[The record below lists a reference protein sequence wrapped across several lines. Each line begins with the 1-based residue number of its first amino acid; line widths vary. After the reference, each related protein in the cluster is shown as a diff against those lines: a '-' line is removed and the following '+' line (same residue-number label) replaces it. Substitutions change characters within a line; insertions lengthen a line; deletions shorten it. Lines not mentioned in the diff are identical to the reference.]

1 VIPVGA
7 IVWALAG
14 ARGGKKPGQG
24 MAALRLVALVV
35 VTPICSALLAK
46 GNAAGLVIAALAAPF
61 VFPRLTLKL
70 LVVPLGRP
78 RFAYHFARFCLPYT
92 YAAEPRGAP
101 AFFAA
106 LAAVRAPVIETRDL
120 DWLDARLELETKM
133 RASSVAAAGLLAAA
147 RGKPGT
153 ARRLF
158 ESIDGISWR
167 VVPRGVRRVARTWLV
182 ADAARR
188 GDWSRVARL
197 GRGSYFRWP
206 HAVASMARRLTRDP
220 RAPSSAFLWMVWAF
234 APRRLAT
241 RALLRRALDTPR
253 LALPVPDAGEPRAES
268 APEEAL
274 SLALTAHAAALARPT
289 TPALLRASR
298 AWESAAA
305 AGSTTALLS
314 RRVLSAGASLSA
326 DTVMARVLATAREDL
341 SAHAAHL
348 APRQGEGSLVAAIG
362 AEARRRDLEELELA
376 VSLLAER
383 AKGAGSLHVL
393 NEWME
398 WARLKSLCERI
409 QPGGDAEAQR
419 TVFAILH
426 PALVNY
432 GAWLFN
438 RRSEKLLANTIFRWL
453 LVQAKGVGDA
463 ETLALLKRNVKVG
476 HGA

>member
-1 VIPVGA
+1 MIPAGA
-7 IVWALAG
+7 IVWALTA
-14 ARGGKKPGQG
+14 ARGRARPGQG
-24 MAALRLVALVV
+24 MAALRLLLLIV
-35 VTPICSALLAK
+35 VTPISSALLAE
-46 GNAAGLVIAALAAPF
+46 GNAAGLVIAALAGPF
-61 VFPRLTLKL
+61 VFPRLTLKVV
-70 LVVPLGRP
+70 VVPLGRP
-78 RFAYHFARFCLPYT
+78 RFAYHFARFFLPYT
-92 YAAEPRGAP
+92 YADEPRGAP

-106 LAAVRAPVIETRDL
+106 LAAVRAPVVATRDL
-120 DWLDARLELETKM
+120 DWLDARLELEKKM

-147 RGKPGT
+147 RGKPAT

-158 ESIDGISWR
+158 ESIDGISSR

-197 GRGSYFRWP
+197 GRASYFRWP
-206 HAVASMARRLTRDP
+206 HAVASMARRLSREP
-220 RAPSSAFLWMVWAF
+220 NAPSNAFLWMVWAL
-234 APRRLAT
+234 APHRLAT
-241 RALLRRALDTPR
+241 RSLLRRALDTPR
-253 LALPVPDAGEPRAES
+253 LARPAPDAGEPRAES

-274 SLALTAHAAALARPT
+274 SMALTAHAAALVRPT
-289 TPALLRASR
+289 KPALVRASR

-305 AGSTTALLS
+305 AASTTALLS

-341 SAHAAHL
+341 SANAAHL
-348 APRQGEGSLVAAIG
+348 APRHGEGPLFLAIG

-383 AKGAGSLHVL
+383 AKGKGSLHVL

-398 WARLKSLCERI
+398 WARIRSLCERVH
-409 QPGGDAEAQR
+409 PGGDAEAQR

-426 PALVNY
+426 PAVVNY

-453 LVQAKGVGDA
+453 LVQAKGVADA